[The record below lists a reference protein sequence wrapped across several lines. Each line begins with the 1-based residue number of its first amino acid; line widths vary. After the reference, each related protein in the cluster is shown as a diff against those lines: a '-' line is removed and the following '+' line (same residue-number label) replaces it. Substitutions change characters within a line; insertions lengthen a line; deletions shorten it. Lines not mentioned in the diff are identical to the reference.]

1 MLLRMLKRFNSLSL
15 RHKMLLIVMPVSALS
30 LFMAFT
36 AIVMNEK
43 SSLMKATEESISTA
57 AAVIGSNSV
66 TAIVFDDKKTAEETL
81 SSLSSSPHIVAA
93 AVYDGTGRLFATYIK
108 DKGYMRFVSPV
119 LPDEGHE
126 YRGGYLTASKGISLD
141 NKIVGGVAVTTDLK
155 DVYASTKRH
164 MVYIAGIMVLAFSGV
179 IVLSIL
185 LQRVI
190 INPVLRLNDIMGLV
204 AKTKDYSIRTAKSSD
219 DEIGSLA
226 EGFNDMLSHIQE
238 RDAVL
243 EETVESRTSELTDA
257 NIQLRY
263 QLIELRKLKDSLYEN
278 EERLLTLINST
289 PDVVQF
295 KDGEGRWLI
304 ANDAGL
310 RLFQLE
316 EKSYSGKKDSEL
328 ADVCV
333 FYKAALLACEKS
345 DEAAWMKRG
354 IYRMEEAVPQPD
366 GTIKI
371 YDAIKVPL
379 FHLDGSR
386 KGLVILARDITELK
400 ITERELRHAKDVADK
415 ANMAKRDF
423 LAHMSHEIRTPM
435 NAITGMISLALGTQ
449 LREEQR
455 DYLNSI
461 KQSADFLLDIVND
474 ILDLSKIEAGKM
486 EIQEIDFDL
495 RVLVEGIFSSMS
507 VQAKNK
513 GIDLVYEIGPG
524 ISDVLK
530 GDPLRLRQI
539 IVNLLGNAIKFTER
553 GKVDLRIEK
562 ETDPFVTLHF
572 SVSDTGVGIPED
584 RCGAIFESFTQVDA
598 STTKRYGGTGLGLS
612 ICKKLVKMMG
622 GEIWVESKIGEGST
636 FHFTATFNQGKTAG
650 EPVLEKT
657 KASATLSLHPLNILV
672 VEDNVLNQKVMFQ
685 LLEGSGYC
693 VKMAQNGVE
702 AIEALEKEDFDVVLM
717 DIHMPDMDGFEA
729 TRLIRN
735 PESQVKNHHV
745 PIIAVTADTMK
756 GDRDF
761 CIRAGMNDYI
771 SKPFNPEDLFEK
783 VERLSLYN
791 PKKVSAH
798 SKPGAQAD
806 GNVIDKRYLLDRYGD
821 EGIVT
826 DMLETFLED
835 ASLRIEETRRT
846 FESGDI
852 DYLGL
857 QAHSIKGSS
866 ATIGA
871 VGLNDAASRLELA
884 AKEGDLKKAAALFN
898 RLEAEL
904 NKFKAAL
911 IAPASKGEI
920 HEDTYS

>member
-1 MLLRMLKRFNSLSL
+1 
-15 RHKMLLIVMPVSALS
+15 MLLIVMPVSALS

-36 AIVMNEK
+36 AIVMNER

-119 LPDEGHE
+119 LPDEG
-126 YRGGYLTASKGISLD
+126 YQYMGGYLTASKGIGLD

-155 DVYASTKRH
+155 DVYASMKRH

-204 AKTKDYSIRTAKSSD
+204 AKSKDYSIRTAKSSN

-316 EKSYSGKKDSEL
+316 GKTYFGKKDSEL
-328 ADVCV
+328 ADVCI
-333 FYKAALLACEKS
+333 FYKDALLACEKS

-354 IYRMEEAVPQPD
+354 IYRMEEAIQQPD
-366 GTIKI
+366 GTIKT

-379 FHLDGSR
+379 FHPDGSR

-400 ITERELRHAKDVADK
+400 IKERELRQAKDEADK
-415 ANMAKRDF
+415 ANMAKSDF

-449 LREEQR
+449 LTEEQR

-461 KQSADFLLDIVND
+461 RQSADFLLDIVND

-507 VQAKNK
+507 VQAKDK

-524 ISDVLK
+524 VPDVLK
-530 GDPLRLRQI
+530 GDQMRLRQI
-539 IVNLLGNAIKFTER
+539 IANLLGNAIKFTEK
-553 GKVDLRIEK
+553 GKVFLKIEK
-562 ETDPFVTLHF
+562 DSPIHPFPDSPIHLLF
-572 SVSDTGVGIPED
+572 SVSDTGIGIPED

-657 KASATLSLHPLNILV
+657 KATATLSLHPLNILV
-672 VEDNVLNQKVMFQ
+672 VEDNVLNQKVMFH

-693 VKMAQNGVE
+693 VKMAKNGVE
-702 AIEALEKEDFDVVLM
+702 AIEALGKEDFDVVLM

-756 GDRDF
+756 GDRDI
-761 CIRAGMNDYI
+761 CIRVGMNDYI
-771 SKPFNPEDLFEK
+771 SKPFNPEGLFEK
-783 VERLSLYN
+783 IERLSLYSS
-791 PKKVSAH
+791 KKEPTH
-798 SKPGAQAD
+798 SKSGAQTD
-806 GNVIDKRYLLDRYGD
+806 GNVIDRRYLLDRYGD
-821 EGIVT
+821 EDIVK

-835 ASLRIEETRRT
+835 AGMRIEETRRT

-852 DYLGL
+852 DYLL
-857 QAHSIKGSS
+857 QQAHSIKGSS
-866 ATIGA
+866 ATVGA

-884 AKEGDLKKAAALFN
+884 ARERDLKKAAALFN

-904 NKFKAAL
+904 NKVKAAL
-911 IAPASKGEI
+911 TAPASKGEN
-920 HEDTYS
+920 H

>member
-1 MLLRMLKRFNSLSL
+1 MLLRMLKRFNSLSI

-30 LFMAFT
+30 LFMAFI
-36 AIVMNEK
+36 AIIMSER
-43 SSLMKATEESISTA
+43 SSSMKATEESISTA

-108 DKGYMRFVSPV
+108 DNGDMRFVSPV
-119 LPDEGHE
+119 LPDEGYQHM
-126 YRGGYLTASKGISLD
+126 GGYLTASKGISLD
-141 NKIVGGVAVTTDLK
+141 NKIVGGVTVTTDLK
-155 DVYASTKRH
+155 DVYASIKRH
-164 MVYIAGIMVLAFSGV
+164 MIYIAVIMVLAFSGV
-179 IVLSIL
+179 VVLSIL

-204 AKTKDYSIRTAKSSD
+204 AKSKDYSIRTAKTGD

-226 EGFNDMLSHIQE
+226 EGFNEMLSQIQK
-238 RDAVL
+238 RDAIL
-243 EETVESRTSELTDA
+243 EETVERRTSEL
-257 NIQLRY
+257 
-263 QLIELRKLKDSLYEN
+263 
-278 EERLLTLINST
+278 
-289 PDVVQF
+289 
-295 KDGEGRWLI
+295 
-304 ANDAGL
+304 
-310 RLFQLE
+310 
-316 EKSYSGKKDSEL
+316 KK
-328 ADVCV
+328 A
-333 FYKAALLACEKS
+333 K
-345 DEAAWMKRG
+345 DEADR
-354 IYRMEEAVPQPD
+354 
-366 GTIKI
+366 
-371 YDAIKVPL
+371 
-379 FHLDGSR
+379 
-386 KGLVILARDITELK
+386 
-400 ITERELRHAKDVADK
+400 

-449 LREEQR
+449 LTEEQR

-461 KQSADFLLDIVND
+461 RQSADFLLDIVND

-524 ISDVLK
+524 IPDALK

-553 GKVDLRIEK
+553 GAIKIDVENMGSLEDEK
-562 ETDPFVTLHF
+562 KTQPLNLSTSEVTLHF
-572 SVSDTGVGIPED
+572 SVSDTGLGIPED

-672 VEDNVLNQKVMFQ
+672 VEDNVLNQKVMSQ

-821 EGIVT
+821 EGIVK